1 MHVKIFKNF
10 YKKMLGVR
18 KNAVSLH
25 RQNKQ
30 VLNGSLR

>member
-1 MHVKIFKNF
+1 MTIKIFKIF
-10 YKKMLGVR
+10 FKKMLGVR